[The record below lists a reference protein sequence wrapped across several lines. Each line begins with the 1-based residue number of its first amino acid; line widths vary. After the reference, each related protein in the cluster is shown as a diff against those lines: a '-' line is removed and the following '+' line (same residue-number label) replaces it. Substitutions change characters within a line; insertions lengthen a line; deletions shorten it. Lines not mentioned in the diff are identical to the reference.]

1 MPIKHLIS
9 VKDLS
14 REFLDSLFITAKDME
29 EHPEKYSS
37 NARGKILATLFF
49 EPSTRTR
56 LSFESAMFRLGGNV
70 LGFSSPKGTSVEK
83 GESLA
88 DTIRMAQAYA
98 DIIVLRHYVEGS
110 ARVASMISEVPVI
123 SGGTGSQ
130 EHPTQA
136 ILDLYTIWK
145 SCGKLTGLKVAIVGD
160 LRYGRTVPSLSFA
173 LAKYPGNKIYFVA
186 PKQLRVRKEVL
197 HDLKGKIEYEEK
209 ENLEEVIG
217 EVDVAYITRV
227 QKERFPDPQEYV
239 KVKDTYIITPELIE
253 KSKEDF
259 ILLHPLPR
267 VGEITYEVDN
277 MPQAKYFEQA
287 KNGVYAR
294 MAILDYF
301 LNKANNE

>member
-1 MPIKHLIS
+1 
-9 VKDLS
+9 
-14 REFLDSLFITAKDME
+14 ME
-29 EHPEKYSS
+29 QHPEKYSDR
-37 NARGKILATLFF
+37 AKGKILATLFF

-98 DIIVLRHYVEGS
+98 DVIVLRHYVEGS
-110 ARVASMISEVPVI
+110 ARVAAMISRVPVI

-136 ILDLYTIWK
+136 ILDMYTIWK
-145 SCGKLTGLKVAIVGD
+145 SFNRLSGLKVAIVGD
-160 LRYGRTVPSLSFA
+160 LRYGRTVPSLSYA

-197 HDLKGKIEYEEK
+197 YDLEGKIEWEEK
-209 ENLEEVIG
+209 EDLEEVIG

-227 QKERFPDPQEYV
+227 QKERFPDPQDYV
-239 KVKDTYIITPELIE
+239 KVKDAYIITPDLIE
-253 KSKEDF
+253 QSKKDF

-267 VGEITYEVDN
+267 VGEIVYDVDE
-277 MPQAKYFEQA
+277 MPQAKYFDQA
-287 KNGVYAR
+287 RNGVFAR

-301 LNKANNE
+301 LNQRTMLKNDFL